1 MTFPFSVFTIT
12 HLVARFKYRTYVYM
26 VWLNGSAAAFCKELG
41 KTRVFFAIK
50 IFSFCLLNMLNHLSN
65 INVKAKFK
73 KWSESE
79 AREKRNEAFI
89 GVYLQVQSNQYGGTK
104 GSEAREKKETNHGR
118 TTGNYK
124 KQLKNMDTVARIW
137 PIQGVKSLYWN
148 V

>member
-50 IFSFCLLNMLNHLSN
+50 IFAFCLLNMLNHLSN

-73 KWSESE
+73 K
-79 AREKRNEAFI
+79 
-89 GVYLQVQSNQYGGTK
+89 
-104 GSEAREKKETNHGR
+104 
-118 TTGNYK
+118 
-124 KQLKNMDTVARIW
+124 
-137 PIQGVKSLYWN
+137 
-148 V
+148 